1 MFSIKPKPNPGLDEA
16 IETCLHNMRTNRT
29 DPKLYAK
36 WTDQLVKLQALKKEE
51 TRKRVSPDT
60 WLIVLANVAG
70 IVLIINHE
78 HTNNLTSKA
87 LSFVPKLR

>member
-1 MFSIKPKPNPGLDEA
+1 MFSLKPKTNSGLEEA
-16 IETCLHNMRTNRT
+16 INTCLHNMRASRT
-29 DPKLYAK
+29 DPKAYAK
-36 WTDQLVKLQALKKEE
+36 WTDQLVKLQTLKKEE
-51 TRKRVSPDT
+51 ARKRISPDT

-70 IVLIINHE
+70 IVMIINHE

>member
-1 MFSIKPKPNPGLDEA
+1 MLSLKPKTNSGLEEA
-16 IETCLHNMRTNRT
+16 IDTCLHNMRTNRT
-29 DPKLYAK
+29 DPKIYAK
-36 WTDQLVKLQALKKEE
+36 WTDQLVKLQALKKED

-70 IVLIINHE
+70 IVLILNHE
-78 HTNNLTSKA
+78 QTSSLTSKA